1 MTPKRVLELPMQY
14 RGHIFYLKKN
24 KEEKYCSSEKK
35 KKKTRT
41 GLLFIKENEL
51 YLCTCNRREP
61 QVISISYYKLL
72 THKANKGVHCS

>member
-35 KKKTRT
+35 KKKKK
-41 GLLFIKENEL
+41 LEQVYYLSKKMNFICAL
-51 YLCTCNRREP
+51 
-61 QVISISYYKLL
+61 VIEGS
-72 THKANKGVHCS
+72 HR